1 MLFYSDLHIYNA
13 NAQPATVHS
22 DMLTLYAYQD
32 ELYYVND
39 ANVHHKVITDQ
50 DLANPLAFSG
60 GLLSLNYNTTNL
72 KLTSNQLDTI
82 QGISTAASPT
92 FSSLFITSTSVAS
105 ITLTTSSSDALG
117 SALSLSKINNAYYAL
132 SGDQIGKIIF
142 NSVNAVGVQFEVKAA
157 QNISSGNR
165 GMTLAISSA
174 ATGTSTLV
182 ERFAIT
188 AAGGVRFHN
197 AYTFPSADGSSGQF
211 LSTNGSGTLAWST
224 PLDEKVKIKSTGAS
238 GYLLDKLVAG
248 TDISITEGTGG
259 NADKIVIAATAAS
272 SKWSLTVHPMG
283 NYLMPTPPTY
293 PSSILLDN
301 TSNTLHSKIAMQRLR
316 DSSANIQ
323 SGDYLGELEFIGKY
337 ASTLYKMGSIFSQ
350 FHVVSDEKYNTFYF
364 KNSYFDGSNTRIEF
378 TCLALNHEKAIFT
391 AGQLTLWDQNIYRG
405 SSNNFWLPSNAMAAG
420 KLLMSTSTDVSQW
433 KTLSEVMTTAFSTP
447 ANGSFIY
454 HNGTAWT
461 AHHPSSAPANG
472 QTIAWSAS
480 GPVWSPVTSFDKFKG
495 FTTITSSRTLSLSD
509 VGHVLISDD
518 VADYE
523 LTVPEESSVNFPIGS
538 VIFLQTLGNQAFNL
552 NTSGSAWLS
561 AKNGNTGLPAEYH
574 MAMLYKYTSDGWIII
589 HFTQFY
595 N

>member
-1 MLFYSDLHIYNA
+1 MLFYSDLHVHNA
-13 NAQPATVHS
+13 NAQPATVHA

-50 DLANPLAFSG
+50 DLANPLAFAA
-60 GLLSLNYNTTNL
+60 GLLGLNYNTTNL
-72 KLTSNQLDTI
+72 KLTSLQLDTI

-92 FSSLFITSTSVAS
+92 FTSLTLSS
-105 ITLTTSSSDALG
+105 TTFA
-117 SALSLSKINNAYYAL
+117 SLSILTNVNDTTGPAILLGKTRVTDYAFN
-132 SGDQIGKIIF
+132 GDTIGRIIF
-142 NSVNAVGVQFEVKAA
+142 NSVNASGIEILVNAA
-157 QNISSGNR
+157 ENITSTKR
-165 GMTLAISSA
+165 GMTLKISSA
-174 ATGTSTLV
+174 AVGTSTLV
-182 ERFAIT
+182 ERFSIT
-188 AAGGVRFHN
+188 STGSIRFHN
-197 AYTFPSADGSSGQF
+197 TYTFPAADGTSGQA
-211 LSTNGSGTLAWST
+211 LITNGSGTISWST
-224 PLDEKVKIKSTGAS
+224 TLDEKVKIKSAGTA
-238 GYLLDKLVAG
+238 GYLLDKLIAG
-248 TDISITEGTGG
+248 TDITIAEGTAG
-259 NADKIVIAATAAS
+259 NADKIVISATAGS
-272 SKWSLTVHPMG
+272 SKWSTIAHPLG

-293 PSSILLDN
+293 PHSILLDN
-301 TSNTLHSKIAMQRLR
+301 TSNTLHSKIALQRQR
-316 DSSANIQ
+316 AASASIQ
-323 SGDYLGELEFIGKY
+323 HNDLIGELEFLGSY
-337 ASTLYKMGSIFSQ
+337 ASSLYKLGSIYSQ
-350 FHVVSDEKYNTFYF
+350 FHIVSDTKYNTFYF
-364 KNSYFDGSNTRIEF
+364 KSSYFDASDNQIEF
-378 TCLALNHEKAIFT
+378 TCLQLNHEKAIFT

-405 SSNNFWLPSNAMAAG
+405 SSNNFWLPSNAMASG

-433 KTLSEVMTTAFSTP
+433 RTLSEAMTTAFSTP

-509 VGHVLISDD
+509 VGKVLISDD

-538 VIFLQTLGNQAFNL
+538 VIFLQTLGSQTFNMAAA
-552 NTSGSAWLS
+552 GAAWISAR
-561 AKNGNTGLPAEYH
+561 NGNINLSREYH

-595 N
+595 D